1 MSNLYGPIKQSGFI
15 VTSLDEALDYWTNT
29 LRIGPFF
36 RFDHVELDY
45 FRYRGQEAA
54 VDLSIALA
62 QSGDMQIELV
72 QQHNN
77 APSPYLDFYNRHG
90 PGLQHYS
97 VWSSDYDN
105 EMSRFSQ
112 ERAGLLAEGQLAG
125 GVRFAYFEGGEDGQP
140 VMEVADLTPATA
152 ELYQIISD
160 AALQWDGSDPVR
172 NLGV

>member
-1 MSNLYGPIKQSGFI
+1 MSNLFGPIKQSGFI
-15 VTSLDEALDYWTNT
+15 VTSLDEALEYWTKN

-45 FRYRGQEAA
+45 FRYRGQESA

-77 APSPYLDFYNRHG
+77 APSPYLDFYNSQG

-105 EMSRFSQ
+105 EMSRFS
-112 ERAGLLAEGQLAG
+112 EEGVGLLAEGRLAG

-140 VMEVADLTPATA
+140 VMEIADHTPATA
-152 ELYQIISD
+152 ALYQMISD
-160 AALQWDGSDPVR
+160 AALQWDGSDSVR
-172 NLGV
+172 RLGV